1 MTSILERRNQLT
13 QLDKRNW
20 HLWAL
25 ALAISILLA
34 LCIAAVFYPAIRW
47 GVDRIETRYGILP
60 QLIFG
65 LLALVLLSAV
75 YVIIKQRELNEM
87 RSFIVS
93 GLFGVSEE
101 EGAFAQDALTGVLD
115 RRALGDILRL
125 ETKRADRYRSTLCLV
140 LFDIWGFGK
149 INEKQ
154 GNLAGDLV
162 LKDLGQALQSTVRHT
177 DIILRY
183 GADEFLCLLPGTE
196 GKGGEIFVQRVVK
209 SCAQVNRPRG
219 LLLDSGLAVYRMGGD
234 PDTVL
239 AEAERDLVAR
249 KGTTTQEVDVL
260 LECTQCNSRQ
270 TVQLTLGQYREL
282 VTESSVTRRCQ
293 KCNGETR
300 WGLGFVDVPQ
310 GEQPPPA

>member
-1 MTSILERRNQLT
+1 MATFLERRNQLT
-13 QLDKRNW
+13 QLDQRNW
-20 HLWAL
+20 RLWAL
-25 ALAISILLA
+25 ALAISISLA

-65 LLALVLLSAV
+65 LLTLVLLSAI

-87 RSFIVS
+87 RSFVLS
-93 GLFGVSEE
+93 GLLGAPEQ

-115 RRALGDILRL
+115 RRALPDILEL
-125 ETKRADRYRSTLCLV
+125 ETKRADRYRSRLCLV

-149 INEKQ
+149 INEEE

-162 LKDLGQALQSTVRHT
+162 LKDLSQALRSTVRQT
-177 DIILRY
+177 DILLRY
-183 GADEFLCLLPGTE
+183 GPDEFLCLLPGAE
-196 GKGGEIFVQRVVK
+196 EKGGEIFVQRVVK
-209 SCAQVNRPRG
+209 ACAQVNRLRG

-234 PDTVL
+234 PDAVL
-239 AEAERDLVAR
+239 AEAERNLVAR

-282 VTESSVTRRCQ
+282 VTESSVTRRCE
-293 KCNGETR
+293 KCNGETSWR
-300 WGLGFVDVPQ
+300 FGFVDVPQ